1 MNVSVTRPSS
11 VTNNNTL
18 NKTYILGTTM
28 TKLTLNI
35 QRLHT
40 KLNRTKGTQRIEI
53 QNTQHTN
60 KTKDTIE

>member
-28 TKLTLNI
+28 TKLTPNI
-35 QRLHT
+35 RRLHK
-40 KLNRTKGTQRIEI
+40 KLNRTKGT
-53 QNTQHTN
+53 
-60 KTKDTIE
+60 